1 MNAGRVELDLVAVG
15 KDQVSA
21 MLRGLDAQA
30 KKTAAELKKTGE
42 SAEEAGSK
50 VSALGKADALKAA
63 AGPVNKLREVF
74 ENLRG
79 NAGFIF
85 GSIAGAI
92 GLVGGALDALA
103 GDLLKGSVAM
113 QRWDAA
119 RKTLEDGAK
128 RTEEIVKG
136 LRAELDR
143 LRGVEG
149 PTKLDEGTDAANKR
163 LEELRANIVA
173 GTAATKE
180 LKKSMD
186 LLALVPG
193 GALAGMI
200 LVEDIRK
207 SNRDIVDLKKQEI
220 ELNNLLLEGERERTI
235 EALRSVAAL
244 QAYLRGDKAIAN
256 DEKINPDS
264 LKVDPTLV
272 PGYVA
277 PGSSKPRGGGGGGPR
292 VDAWKQELERQ
303 QRALKRDREALI
315 AEANRDWDELFGVDA
330 ANMLRAER
338 DSRAKLGREQEEA
351 ARKRRLGQVSPVLDG
366 FGSLFDKDAIGDK
379 LKTMT
384 SDADAVAAAFDKI
397 AVSSRGIEAV
407 LPGLSGAFSQVSEI
421 WAATDG
427 SAESMA
433 QGVLGSVDAIANA
446 GAAWLKDEKARTR
459 FLGAK
464 ELLLAAPLWFIDPA
478 QAAVKTATGIGL
490 LALGGGGGAGAGG
503 GARSSSGGSAG
514 FVPDRT
520 TGGGQSGPMI
530 VNISTFASD
539 PHTMQRM
546 IAQSRRGTASTGLD
560 TRSAA

>member
-1 MNAGRVELDLVAVG
+1 MNAGRVELDLVAIG

-21 MLRGLDAQA
+21 MLRQVDAQA
-30 KKTAAELKKTGE
+30 KKTTEALKKTGDG
-42 SAEEAGSK
+42 AEEVGAKLS
-50 VSALGKADALKAA
+50 VIGKADGLKEA

-79 NAGFIF
+79 NAGFVF
-85 GSIAGAI
+85 SAIASGA
-92 GLVGGALDALA
+92 ALA
-103 GDLLKGSVAM
+103 GAAIEALTGDLFKGSAAM
-113 QRWDAA
+113 REWEKARGSMAEGMKKTQAIAA
-119 RKTLEDGAK
+119 D
-128 RTEEIVKG
+128 
-136 LRAELDR
+136 LRAELDKLQGKSGPNTLDIKTDQANER
-143 LRGVEG
+143 LTEINRQITVGEAVTKEWKKTLEVLQLSPAFVFSANDFAEG
-149 PTKLDEGTDAANKR
+149 QRKHNA
-163 LEELRANIVA
+163 ELV
-173 GTAATKE
+173 E
-180 LKKSMD
+180 LKKQQ
-186 LLALVPG
+186 LA
-193 GALAGMI
+193 
-200 LVEDIRK
+200 
-207 SNRDIVDLKKQEI
+207 
-220 ELNNLLLEGERERTI
+220 LNNLNLEAERER
-235 EALRSVAAL
+235 ELAALRTVAAL
-244 QAYLRGDKAIAN
+244 QAYLRGDKPAAN
-256 DEKINPDS
+256 TDTNAAD
-264 LKVDPTLV
+264 LKVDPTQV

-351 ARKRRLGQVSPVLDG
+351 ARNRRLGQVAPVLEG
-366 FGSLFDKDAIGDK
+366 FGKLFEKDAIGDK

-407 LPGLSGAFSQVSEI
+407 LPGLSGAFAQISDI

-427 SAESMA
+427 SAKSMA

-490 LALGGGGGAGAGG
+490 LALGGGGGGGGAGG
-503 GARSSSGGSAG
+503 GARGSSSGSAG
-514 FVPDRT
+514 YVPP
-520 TGGGQSGPMI
+520 SASSNGPST
-530 VNISTFASD
+530 VVWNISTFASD

-546 IAQSRRGTASTGLD
+546 LAGSARSTARTGID
-560 TRSAA
+560 ARNAA